1 LTGLF
6 FAASEK
12 THGKQM
18 QRKKLLEAISS
29 VKKLKRGALR
39 CAAQAVR

>member
-6 FAASEK
+6 FAASDT

-18 QRKKLLEAISS
+18 QRKKLLNAALASRR
-29 VKKLKRGALR
+29 KKLFFGK
-39 CAAQAVR
+39 